1 MRIRVG
7 TSICICVRL
16 CTLFNGGI
24 SAVLNTGY
32 TDFQR
37 GLYVF
42 FLVYVAVFQTVC
54 KLCSQCSSR

>member
-1 MRIRVG
+1 MRIRGG
-7 TSICICVRL
+7 TSICICVRF

-32 TDFQR
+32 RDFQR

-42 FLVYVAVFQTVC
+42 FLVYVAVFLMFTVLFQS
-54 KLCSQCSSR
+54 KIIK